1 MVDGRFVA
9 LEGGEGSGK
18 TTQAARLGTAIS
30 ALVTREPGG
39 TRLGNLV
46 RALLLDPTSHMS
58 ARTEALLLAA
68 DRAQH
73 MAEIVIPTL
82 KKGRHVVS
90 DRSGYSSLAYQG
102 FGRGLALDDLRGMNG
117 WAMQGRWPD
126 LVILIDLDPGAA
138 LARHAR
144 EPDRIERADM
154 EFHKRVRTGFLQLA
168 ATDPGRWVVIAG
180 TDDEDTVAAKIRM
193 AVSDRLGV

>member
-1 MVDGRFVA
+1 MIDGRFVA

-18 TTQAARLGTAIS
+18 TTQAARLGK
-30 ALVTREPGG
+30 ALSGVVTREPGG
-39 TRLGNLV
+39 THLGNLV
-46 RALLLDPTSHMS
+46 RALLLDPSNHMS
-58 ARTEALLLAA
+58 ARTEALLLGA

-90 DRSGYSSLAYQG
+90 DRSAYSSLAYQG
-102 FGRGLALDDLRGMNG
+102 YGRGLALDDLRGMNG

-126 LVILIDLDPGAA
+126 LVILLDLDPGVAI
-138 LARHAR
+138 ARLTR
-144 EPDRIERADM
+144 EPDRIEQADM

-168 ATDPGRWVVIAG
+168 AADPGRWVVIPG
-180 TDDEDTVAAKIRM
+180 TEDEDTVAAKIRM
-193 AVSDRLGV
+193 VVSERLGV

>member
-1 MVDGRFVA
+1 MIDGRFVA

-18 TTQAARLGTAIS
+18 TTQAARLGKVLS
-30 ALVTREPGG
+30 GVVTREPGG
-39 TRLGNLV
+39 THLGNLV
-46 RALLLDPTSHMS
+46 RALLLDPSNHMS

-90 DRSGYSSLAYQG
+90 DRSAYSSLAYQG
-102 FGRGLALDDLRGMNG
+102 YGRGLALDDLRGMNG

-126 LVILIDLDPGAA
+126 LVILLDLDPAA
-138 LARHAR
+138 AIARLTR
-144 EPDRIERADM
+144 EPDRIEQADM

-168 ATDPGRWVVIAG
+168 ASDPGRWVVIPG

-193 AVSDRLGV
+193 VVSERLGV